1 MLEKVVGGDGG
12 TERPARGSAAVAAPT
27 PVGREGGTLRPSC
40 GIPRGLEDGMCAI
53 RIGEAV

>member
-1 MLEKVVGGDGG
+1 MGGDGG